1 MMIALEKY
9 QVGTGEEDLVEEEEH
24 EEEEEEE
31 EVVEVEEEETELIG
45 INRMQMTTSEDK
57 VAMTTMT
64 DTMREMVVTE
74 EGEGVGVVGKGVITA
89 EEEEGEE
96 DLEGN
101 GEEIV
106 EVVEEIKGEE
116 EVVVA
121 VAVEVAVEAEEEE

>member
-74 EGEGVGVVGKGVITA
+74 EGEGVGVVGKGVVTA
-89 EEEEGEE
+89 EEEGEE